1 MAETRHRTPRLAN
14 DTPARPREKRPSR
27 ASHQQSEESPM
38 STPQIDESGSRQ
50 TSEIFGRPS
59 IDGVAARAYLH
70 YLERGGVNRRS
81 AKDLRCLSRT

>member
-1 MAETRHRTPRLAN
+1 
-14 DTPARPREKRPSR
+14 
-27 ASHQQSEESPM
+27 M

-70 YLERGGVNRRS
+70 YLERGGVDGH
-81 AKDLRCLSRT
+81 DLDDWLLAEREISDGAPARAGSYRKQNDGAQQEG

>member
-1 MAETRHRTPRLAN
+1 
-14 DTPARPREKRPSR
+14 
-27 ASHQQSEESPM
+27 M

-70 YLERGGVNRRS
+70 YLERGGVDGH
-81 AKDLRCLSRT
+81 DLDDWLLAEREISDGSGIGGGYEQQTDDPHQEG